1 MSTAILLALLVPVQP
16 QVSVSGG
23 VQVEAHVP
31 TVQFEAEPALVVVA
45 PGIMVVP
52 DSERE
57 VFFARGFYWY
67 NLNGAWF
74 RARSHR
80 GGWVRVAYGRVP
92 PGIIGMPRGKF
103 RHFHGGTLYR
113 RAGRVTRPRPVAH
126 AAAARKKPVAA
137 KTKTKAKA
145 HTKTAHRMTA
155 KKAAKHKATKKKART
170 AHAVKPKPH
179 KARTAHAVKPRKAR
193 HARPAR
199 SSKVRSSRG
208 ANLRRRHTH

>member
-67 NLNGAWF
+67 NMNGAWF

-80 GGWVRVAYGRVP
+80 GGWVRVTYAGVP
-92 PGIIGMPRGKF
+92 QGIIGMPRGKF
-103 RHFHGGTLYR
+103 RRYHGGKLYR
-113 RAGRVTRPRPVAH
+113 RAGHVPRPRPIAH
-126 AAAARKKPVAA
+126 AAVAKKKRVVL
-137 KTKTKAKA
+137 KTKTK
-145 HTKTAHRMTA
+145 TKVKT
-155 KKAAKHKATKKKART
+155 AKHKATRHKART
-170 AHAVKPKPH
+170 AHAAKH
-179 KARTAHAVKPRKAR
+179 KAHKTRTARAVKPRKAR

-199 SSKVRSSRG
+199 STKVRSSRG